1 MAMNFT
7 PLNLRQTRKAVT
19 AFVGALAF
27 LGASVSAMAQSV
39 VVQGNKRVDADT
51 IRSYVADQSPE
62 AAKKD
67 LLQTGLFANVEV
79 RRSGNQ
85 TIVSVRE
92 NEVVNR
98 IVFEGNKKLK
108 TEVLVGELQLKERG
122 AFSQTALDNDL
133 ARIREIYL
141 RGGRAN
147 ATVNVRTVTLENGRL
162 DVVYTI
168 NEGDK
173 TGVKNLDFVG
183 NHVYSSSRLRDQ
195 MTTTESNFMSWLKT
209 SDVYDP
215 DRIAADVELLR
226 RYYLKNGYVDFR
238 VLSTEAQLTEDRSG
252 YNIKITLEEG
262 PQYKIGSVNVDSR
275 INDVPSASLLSLAKT
290 SPGDVYSVDA
300 VDKSLVAMTTSVA
313 SRGYAF
319 AQVRPRGD
327 RNKETNTVNIVYVVE
342 EGPRVYIERIN
353 VRGNVRTKDEV
364 VRREFDVGEGD
375 AYNKVMVD
383 RAERRLKNLGYFKT
397 VRITNEPGTTPDR
410 VVINVDVEDQPTG
423 QFSISAG
430 YSTADGVIGE
440 VAVSESNLLGR
451 GQYAR
456 VSGSLGQ
463 YANGVEFNFTEPYF
477 MDRRLAAGFDLF
489 TKYTDNSRYSYYNVR
504 NSGGALRIGF
514 ALTEDVIAQIRYT
527 IYQADIKIP
536 NDANHPYGDCSTSP
550 LLTTVGSYAA
560 GIPDCVANGE
570 ASVAIKEAAGQSL
583 VSMPGYTLSF
593 NTLDNNKN
601 PRSGIYAEIRQ
612 DFAGAGGDAKYI
624 RSTSEVRM
632 YREITDD
639 FVGVVKGL
647 GGYVYGNNL
656 RVIDNFNLGPALVR
670 GFAPGGLGPR
680 DTAVD
685 PRMNALGGTTYFGG
699 STEVQFP
706 VFGLPKEVGMK
717 MAVFADAGTLFGYE
731 GKKNFGY
738 LCANALTCYGGVAS
752 YTQLQVHDS
761 KMIRSS
767 VGTSLIWSSPLGP
780 IRFDFAKAIT
790 KDTFDRTQFFRFS
803 GGTSF

>member
-1 MAMNFT
+1 MEMMFTTLNF
-7 PLNLRQTRKAVT
+7 LHARKALT
-19 AFVGALAF
+19 AVVAAMAL

-51 IRSYVADQSPE
+51 IRSYVSDQSPE

-67 LLQTGLFANVEV
+67 LMQTGLFSNVEV

-85 TIVSVRE
+85 TVVTVRE
-92 NEVVNR
+92 NEVINR

-122 AFSQTALDNDL
+122 AFSQSALDNDL

-173 TGVKNLDFVG
+173 TGVKNIDFVG
-183 NHVYSSSRLRDQ
+183 NHVFSSSRLRDQ

-215 DRIAADVELLR
+215 DRIAADIELLR

-238 VLSTEAQLTEDRSG
+238 VLSTDAQLAEDRSG

-262 PQYKIGSVNVDSR
+262 PQYKIGTVNVDSR
-275 INDVPSASLLSLAKT
+275 INDVPAASLLSLAKT
-290 SPGDVYSVDA
+290 ESGDVYSVDA

-327 RNKETNTVNIVYVVE
+327 RNTQTNTVNIVYVVE

-375 AYNKVMVD
+375 AYNKVLVD
-383 RAERRLKNLGYFKT
+383 RAERRLKNLGFFKT

-456 VSGSLGQ
+456 IAGSLGQ

-504 NSGGALRIGF
+504 NTGGALRVGF

-536 NDANHPYGDCSTSP
+536 NDPNHPYGDCSTAP
-550 LLTTVGSYAA
+550 LLSSVGTYAA
-560 GIPDCVANGE
+560 GLPDCVANGE
-570 ASVAIKEAAGQSL
+570 ASVAIKEASGRSV
-583 VSMPGYTLSF
+583 VSMPGYTLSY

-601 PRSGIYAEIRQ
+601 PRSGLYAEVRQ
-612 DFAGAGGDAKYI
+612 DFAGAGGDAKFI

-639 FVGVVKGL
+639 FVGVVKGMA
-647 GGYVYGNNL
+647 GYVYGNNL
-656 RVIDNFNLGPALVR
+656 RVIDNFNLGPSLVR
-670 GFAPGGLGPR
+670 GFAPGGIGPR

-699 STEVQFP
+699 STEIQFP
-706 VFGLPKEVGMK
+706 VFGMPKEVGMK
-717 MAVFADAGTLFGYE
+717 MAVFADAGTLFGYD
-731 GKKNFGY
+731 GKKDFGY
-738 LCANALTCYGGVAS
+738 LCANSLTCYGGVAS

-761 KMIRSS
+761 HMIRSS

-790 KDTFDRTQFFRFS
+790 KDTYDRTQFFRFS

>member
-1 MAMNFT
+1 MMST
-7 PLNLRQTRKAVT
+7 TLVLRRTRKT
-19 AFVGALAF
+19 LTGLLTGLAL

-39 VVQGNKRVDADT
+39 VVQGNKRVDTDT
-51 IRSYVADQSPE
+51 IRSYVSDQAPE
-62 AAKKD
+62 AAKRD
-67 LLQTGLFANVEV
+67 LLQTGLFSSVDV
-79 RRSGNQ
+79 RRSGSQ
-85 TIVSVRE
+85 TIVTVRE
-92 NEVVNR
+92 NDVINR

-122 AFSQTALDNDL
+122 AFSQSALDNDL
-133 ARIREIYL
+133 ARIREIYM

-147 ATVNVRTVTLENGRL
+147 ATVNVRTVTLENGRI

-173 TGVKNLDFVG
+173 TGVKSIDFVG
-183 NHVYSSSRLRDQ
+183 NHAFSSSRLRDQ
-195 MTTTESNFMSWLKT
+195 MTTTESNLMSWLKT

-215 DRIAADVELLR
+215 DRIASDVELLR

-238 VLSTEAQLTEDRSG
+238 VLSTDAQLLEDRSG
-252 YNIKITLEEG
+252 YNIKITVEEG
-262 PQYKIGSVNVDSR
+262 PQYKIGTVNVDSR
-275 INDVPSASLLSLAKT
+275 IADVPSSTLLSLAKT
-290 SPGDVYSVDA
+290 SSGDVYSVDA

-319 AQVRPRGD
+319 AQVRPRGE
-327 RNKETNTVNIVYVVE
+327 RITESKIVNIVYVVE

-423 QFSISAG
+423 QFSVSAG

-504 NSGGALRIGF
+504 NTGGALRVGF
-514 ALTEDVIAQIRYT
+514 ALTEDVVAQLRYT
-527 IYQADIKIP
+527 IYQSEIKIP
-536 NDANHPYGDCSTSP
+536 NNATHPYSDCTSVSD
-550 LLTTVGSYAA
+550 TTGLGVNN
-560 GIPDCVANGE
+560 IPNCVLNGE
-570 ASVAIKEAAGQSL
+570 ASVAIKEAAGRTL
-583 VSMPGYTLSF
+583 TSMPGYTLSY

-601 PRSGIYAEIRQ
+601 PRSGLYAEVRQ
-612 DFAGAGGDAKYI
+612 DFAGAGGDAKFI

-639 FVGVVKGL
+639 FVGVVKGMA
-647 GGYVYGNNL
+647 GYVYGNNL

-670 GFAPGGLGPR
+670 GFAPGGIGPR

-706 VFGLPKEVGMK
+706 VFGMPKEVGMK
-717 MAVFADAGTLFGYE
+717 LAVFADAGTLFGYD
-731 GKKNFGY
+731 GKRNFGY
-738 LCANALTCYGGVAS
+738 LCASGGTCYGGVTS
-752 YTQLQVHDS
+752 YTNLQVHDS
-761 KMIRSS
+761 HMIRSS
-767 VGTSLIWSSPLGP
+767 VGTSLIWASPLGP

-790 KDTFDRTQFFRFS
+790 KDTYDRTQFFRFS

>member
-1 MAMNFT
+1 MNFT

-183 NHVYSSSRLRDQ
+183 NHVFSSSRLRDQ

-238 VLSTEAQLTEDRSG
+238 VLSTEAQLSEDRSG

-262 PQYKIGSVNVDSR
+262 PQYKIGTVNVDSR

-290 SPGDVYSVDA
+290 SPGDVYSVEA

-430 YSTADGVIGE
+430 YSTADGIIGE

-456 VSGSLGQ
+456 ISGSLGQ

-504 NSGGALRIGF
+504 NSGGAIRVGF
-514 ALTEDVIAQIRYT
+514 ALTDDVIAQIRYT

-536 NDANHPYGDCSTSP
+536 NDASHPYRDCTSVNA
-550 LLTTVGSYAA
+550 LA
-560 GIPDCVANGE
+560 GLGAGNIPNCILNGE

-583 VSMPGYTLSF
+583 VSMPGYTLSY

-601 PRSGIYAEIRQ
+601 PRSGMYAEVRQ
-612 DFAGAGGDAKYI
+612 DFAGAGGDAKFI

-639 FVGVVKGL
+639 FVGVVKGM

-699 STEVQFP
+699 STEIQFP
-706 VFGLPKEVGMK
+706 VFGMPKEVGMK

-738 LCANALTCYGGVAS
+738 LCMDVNNCYGTTSASS

-761 KMIRSS
+761 HLIRSS
-767 VGTSLIWSSPLGP
+767 VGASLIWSSPLGP

-790 KDTFDRTQFFRFS
+790 KDTYDRTQFFRFS

>member
-1 MAMNFT
+1 MMST
-7 PLNLRQTRKAVT
+7 TLDLRRSRKALT
-19 AFVGALAF
+19 GFLAGLAL

-51 IRSYVADQSPE
+51 IRSYVTEQSPE
-62 AAKKD
+62 AAKRD
-67 LLQTGLFANVEV
+67 LLQTGLFSSVDV

-85 TIVSVRE
+85 TVVVVRE
-92 NEVVNR
+92 NDVVNR

-108 TEVLVGELQLKERG
+108 TDVLVGELQLKERG
-122 AFSQTALDNDL
+122 AFSQAALDNDL

-147 ATVNVRTVTLENGRL
+147 ATVNVRTVSLENGRL

-173 TGVKNLDFVG
+173 TGVKSIDFVG
-183 NHVYSSSRLRDQ
+183 NHAFSSSRLRDQ
-195 MTTTESNFMSWLKT
+195 MTTTESNLMSWLKT

-215 DRIAADVELLR
+215 DRIAADVELIR

-238 VLSTEAQLTEDRSG
+238 VLATDAQLNEDRSG
-252 YNIKITLEEG
+252 YNLKITVEEG

-275 INDVPSASLLSLAKT
+275 ISDVPSSGLLSLAKT
-290 SPGDVYSVDA
+290 SSGDVYSVDA
-300 VDKSLVAMTTSVA
+300 VDKTLVAMTTSVA

-319 AQVRPRGD
+319 AQVRPRGE
-327 RNKETNTVNIVYVVE
+327 RIKETNTINLVYVVE

-430 YSTADGVIGE
+430 YSTADGIIGE

-456 VSGSLGQ
+456 ISGSLGQ

-489 TKYTDNSRYSYYNVR
+489 SKYTDNSRYTYYNVR
-504 NSGGALRIGF
+504 NTGGALRVGF

-536 NDANHPYGDCSTSP
+536 NDTNHPYGDCTSVNA
-550 LLTTVGSYAA
+550 LAGLTNN
-560 GIPDCVANGE
+560 IPNCVLNGE
-570 ASVAIKEAAGQSL
+570 ASVAIKEAAGQSV
-583 VSMPGYTLSF
+583 VSMPGYTLSY

-612 DFAGAGGDAKYI
+612 DFAGAGGDAKFI

-639 FVGVVKGL
+639 FVGVVKGMA
-647 GGYVYGNNL
+647 GYVYGNNL

-670 GFAPGGLGPR
+670 GFAPGGIGPR
-680 DTAVD
+680 DTSVD

-706 VFGLPKEVGMK
+706 VFGMPKEVGMK

-738 LCANALTCYGGVAS
+738 LCLDVNNCYGTDINS
-752 YTQLQVHDS
+752 PYTHLQVHDS
-761 KMIRSS
+761 HMIRSS
-767 VGTSLIWSSPLGP
+767 VGASLIWASPLGP
-780 IRFDFAKAIT
+780 IRFDFAKAMT

>member
-1 MAMNFT
+1 MMFT
-7 PLNLRQTRKAVT
+7 TLNLRHTRKALV
-19 AFVGALAF
+19 AFVGALAL

-67 LLQTGLFANVEV
+67 LLQTGLFSTVEV

-122 AFSQTALDNDL
+122 AFSQAALDNDL

-147 ATVNVRTVTLENGRL
+147 ASVNVRTVALENGRL

-173 TGVKNLDFVG
+173 TGVKNIDFVG
-183 NHVYSSSRLRDQ
+183 NHVFSSSRLRDQ

-238 VLSTEAQLTEDRSG
+238 VLSTDAHLSEDRSG
-252 YNIKITLEEG
+252 YDIKITLEEG

-290 SPGDVYSVDA
+290 SSGDVYSVDA

-327 RNKETNTVNIVYVVE
+327 RNMETNTVNIVYVVE

-375 AYNKVMVD
+375 AYNKVLVD
-383 RAERRLKNLGYFKT
+383 RAERRLKNLGFFKT

-423 QFSISAG
+423 QFSVSAG
-430 YSTADGVIGE
+430 YSTSDGVIGE

-456 VSGSLGQ
+456 ISGSLGQ

-504 NSGGALRIGF
+504 NTGGAIRVGF

-536 NDANHPYGDCSTSP
+536 NDASHPYGDCTSNP
-550 LLTTVGSYAA
+550 LGTIGTYGA

-570 ASVAIKEAAGQSL
+570 ASVAIKEASGRSV
-583 VSMPGYTLSF
+583 VSMPGYTLSY

-601 PRSGIYAEIRQ
+601 PRSGLYAEVRQ
-612 DFAGAGGDAKYI
+612 DFAGAGGDSKFI
-624 RSTSEVRM
+624 RTTSEVRM

-639 FVGVVKGL
+639 FVGVVKGQA
-647 GGYVYGNNL
+647 GYVYGNNL
-656 RVIDNFNLGPALVR
+656 RVIDNFNLGPSLVR

-699 STEVQFP
+699 STEIQFP

-731 GKKNFGY
+731 GKKDFGY
-738 LCANALTCYGGVAS
+738 LCTDTSNCYGSPSVTS

-761 KMIRSS
+761 HMIRSS

-780 IRFDFAKAIT
+780 IRFDFAKAVT
-790 KDTFDRTQFFRFS
+790 RDTYDRTQFFRFS

>member
-39 VVQGNKRVDADT
+39 VVQ
-51 IRSYVADQSPE
+51 
-62 AAKKD
+62 
-67 LLQTGLFANVEV
+67 
-79 RRSGNQ
+79 
-85 TIVSVRE
+85 
-92 NEVVNR
+92 
-98 IVFEGNKKLK
+98 GNKKLK

-504 NSGGALRIGF
+504 NSGGAL
-514 ALTEDVIAQIRYT
+514 
-527 IYQADIKIP
+527 
-536 NDANHPYGDCSTSP
+536 
-550 LLTTVGSYAA
+550 
-560 GIPDCVANGE
+560 
-570 ASVAIKEAAGQSL
+570 
-583 VSMPGYTLSF
+583 
-593 NTLDNNKN
+593 
-601 PRSGIYAEIRQ
+601 
-612 DFAGAGGDAKYI
+612 
-624 RSTSEVRM
+624 
-632 YREITDD
+632 
-639 FVGVVKGL
+639 
-647 GGYVYGNNL
+647 
-656 RVIDNFNLGPALVR
+656 
-670 GFAPGGLGPR
+670 
-680 DTAVD
+680 
-685 PRMNALGGTTYFGG
+685 
-699 STEVQFP
+699 
-706 VFGLPKEVGMK
+706 
-717 MAVFADAGTLFGYE
+717 
-731 GKKNFGY
+731 
-738 LCANALTCYGGVAS
+738 
-752 YTQLQVHDS
+752 
-761 KMIRSS
+761 
-767 VGTSLIWSSPLGP
+767 P
-780 IRFDFAKAIT
+780 IRL
-790 KDTFDRTQFFRFS
+790 
-803 GGTSF
+803 TSKSRMMPTILMATVRPRLC

>member
-1 MAMNFT
+1 MMST
-7 PLNLRQTRKAVT
+7 TLVLRRTRKT
-19 AFVGALAF
+19 LTGLLTGLAL

-39 VVQGNKRVDADT
+39 VVQGNKRVDTDT
-51 IRSYVADQSPE
+51 IRSYVSDQAPE
-62 AAKKD
+62 AAKRD
-67 LLQTGLFANVEV
+67 LLQTGLFSSVDV
-79 RRSGNQ
+79 RRSGSQ
-85 TIVSVRE
+85 TIVTVRE
-92 NEVVNR
+92 NDVINR

-122 AFSQTALDNDL
+122 AFSQSALDNDL
-133 ARIREIYL
+133 ARIREIYM

-147 ATVNVRTVTLENGRL
+147 ATVNVRTVTLENGRI

-173 TGVKNLDFVG
+173 TGVKSIDFVG
-183 NHVYSSSRLRDQ
+183 NHAFSSSRLRDQ
-195 MTTTESNFMSWLKT
+195 MTTTESNLMSWLKT

-215 DRIAADVELLR
+215 DRIASDVELLR

-238 VLSTEAQLTEDRSG
+238 VLSTDAQLLEDRSG
-252 YNIKITLEEG
+252 YNIKITVEEG
-262 PQYKIGSVNVDSR
+262 PQYKIGTVNVDSR
-275 INDVPSASLLSLAKT
+275 IADVPSSTLLSLAKT
-290 SPGDVYSVDA
+290 SSGDVYSVDA

-319 AQVRPRGD
+319 AQVRPRGE
-327 RNKETNTVNIVYVVE
+327 RITESKIVNIVYVVE

-423 QFSISAG
+423 QFSVSAG

-504 NSGGALRIGF
+504 NTGGALRVGF
-514 ALTEDVIAQIRYT
+514 ALTEDVVAQLRYT
-527 IYQADIKIP
+527 IYQSEIKIP
-536 NDANHPYGDCSTSP
+536 NNATHPYSDCTSVSD
-550 LLTTVGSYAA
+550 TTGLGVNN
-560 GIPDCVANGE
+560 IPNCVLNGE
-570 ASVAIKEAAGQSL
+570 ASVAIKEAAGRTL
-583 VSMPGYTLSF
+583 TSMPGYTLSY

-601 PRSGIYAEIRQ
+601 PRSGLYAEVRQ
-612 DFAGAGGDAKYI
+612 DFAGAGGDAKFI

-639 FVGVVKGL
+639 FVGVVKGMA
-647 GGYVYGNNL
+647 GYVYGNNL

-670 GFAPGGLGPR
+670 GFAPGGIGPR

-706 VFGLPKEVGMK
+706 VFGMPKEVGMK
-717 MAVFADAGTLFGYE
+717 LAVFADAGTLFGYE

-738 LCANALTCYGGVAS
+738 LCVDPNNCYGSTSTSS

-761 KMIRSS
+761 HMIRSS
-767 VGTSLIWSSPLGP
+767 VGTSLIWASPLGP

-790 KDTFDRTQFFRFS
+790 KDTYDRTQFFRFS

>member
-1 MAMNFT
+1 MMST
-7 PLNLRQTRKAVT
+7 TLDLRRSCKALT
-19 AFVGALAF
+19 GFLAGLAL
-27 LGASVSAMAQSV
+27 LGASVSAMAQAV
-39 VVQGNKRVDADT
+39 VVQGNKRVDTDT
-51 IRSYVADQSPE
+51 IRSYVSEQSPE
-62 AAKKD
+62 AAKRD
-67 LLQTGLFANVEV
+67 LLQTGLFSSVDV

-85 TIVSVRE
+85 TIVVVRE
-92 NEVVNR
+92 NDVVNR

-108 TEVLVGELQLKERG
+108 TEVLQGELQLKERG

-133 ARIREIYL
+133 ARIREIYM

-147 ATVNVRTVTLENGRL
+147 ATVNVRTVQLENGRL

-173 TGVKNLDFVG
+173 TGVKNIDFVG
-183 NHVYSSSRLRDQ
+183 NHAFSSGRLRDQ
-195 MTTTESNFMSWLKT
+195 MTTTESNLMSWLKT

-238 VLSTEAQLTEDRSG
+238 VLATDVQLNEDRSG

-262 PQYKIGSVNVDSR
+262 PQYKIGTVSVDSR
-275 INDVPSASLLSLAKT
+275 INDVSSASLLSLAKT
-290 SPGDVYSVDA
+290 SSGDVYSVDA

-319 AQVRPRGD
+319 AQVRPRGE
-327 RNKETNTVNIVYVVE
+327 RLKESNTVNLVYVVE

-383 RAERRLKNLGYFKT
+383 RAERRLKNLGFFKT

-456 VSGSLGQ
+456 IAGSLGQ

-504 NSGGALRIGF
+504 NTGGALRVGF

-527 IYQADIKIP
+527 IYQSEIKIP
-536 NDANHPYGDCSTSP
+536 NTSAHPYGDCSTAP
-550 LLTTVGSYAA
+550 FTTTNSTYVNN
-560 GIPDCVANGE
+560 IPDCVANGE
-570 ASVAIKEAAGQSL
+570 ASVAVKEAAGRSF
-583 VSMPGYTLSF
+583 VSMPGYTLSY

-601 PRSGIYAEIRQ
+601 PRAGIYAELRQ
-612 DFAGAGGDAKYI
+612 DFAGAGGDAKFI

-639 FVGVVKGL
+639 FVGVVKGVA
-647 GGYVYGNNL
+647 GYVYGNNL
-656 RVIDNFNLGPALVR
+656 RVIDNFNLGPSLVR
-670 GFAPGGLGPR
+670 GFAPGGIGPR
-680 DTAVD
+680 DIAVD
-685 PRMNALGGTTYFGG
+685 PRMNSLGGTTYFGG

-706 VFGLPKEVGMK
+706 VFGMPKEVGMK
-717 MAVFADAGTLFGYE
+717 LAVFADAGTLFGYD
-731 GKKNFGY
+731 GKKDFGY
-738 LCANALTCYGGVAS
+738 LCTIGGTSCYGGYQS

-761 KMIRSS
+761 HMIRSS
-767 VGTSLIWSSPLGP
+767 VGTSLIWASPLGP

-790 KDTFDRTQFFRFS
+790 KDTYDRTQFFRFS